1 MSSFPVI
8 DPAATGAN
16 IRRLRMARGLSVRDL
31 QRYFGFEE
39 PRAIYKWQKG
49 DSLPSVDNLYALG
62 RLFAVPLEEILVP
75 AAYSIASEQQAA
87 ACCSPLFW
95 GRCAGARRTSGRRTP
110 DAPSAVTNPGPF
122 GVRLLAEAAA
132 DRFRVVRVA
141 VGAEK
146 SSFYWKLPV
155 KRAFP
160 LGRETQEGSM

>member
-87 ACCSPLFW
+87 ACCSPLFF

-110 DAPSAVTNPGPF
+110 DAPHQPRT
-122 GVRLLAEAAA
+122 
-132 DRFRVVRVA
+132 VRV
-141 VGAEK
+141 GSG
-146 SSFYWKLPV
+146 SS
-155 KRAFP
+155 
-160 LGRETQEGSM
+160 GSRSVQKNHHFIGNSP